1 MFTLLIFKLLHK
13 ITMQSITY
21 MLSFITF
28 ASLLPRLSDFSLQER
43 SEQTALITPEA
54 KWREKS
60 DNEFF
65 Y

>member
-1 MFTLLIFKLLHK
+1 MLST
-13 ITMQSITY
+13 TY

-43 SEQTALITPEA
+43 SNQTALIKAGGEGEEHVM
-54 KWREKS
+54 KNS
-60 DNEFF
+60 